1 MLLVPIL
8 CETYYR
14 TYLAAIHYNENS
26 EKQHAVTKDGTPR
39 YMPVHPKKSGGKI
52 VVVKPVKENPTY
64 GRYFILSA

>member
-1 MLLVPIL
+1 M
-8 CETYYR
+8 
-14 TYLAAIHYNENS
+14 AAIHYNENS